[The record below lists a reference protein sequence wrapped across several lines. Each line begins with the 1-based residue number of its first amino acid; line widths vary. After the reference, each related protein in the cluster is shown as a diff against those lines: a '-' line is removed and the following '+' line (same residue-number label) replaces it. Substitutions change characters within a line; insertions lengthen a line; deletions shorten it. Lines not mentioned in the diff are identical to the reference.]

1 MTLSC
6 EVIKDLLPLYYDKVC
21 SKESCSL
28 IEEHLAQCPQCVNEL
43 QKLEINL
50 GKPSVSE
57 DEVNAIKR
65 ISEAWKKDKRVS
77 FAKGSMLISALAA
90 IICFISYHIIGA
102 KVLPDG
108 TLVEPFP
115 LVPIGNLFVLVF
127 IISLI
132 CSLIF
137 SRKPDKRVS
146 FSRVSTL
153 VSALAAIICFV
164 SYHIIGAKVLPDGT
178 LVEPFALIGYLFVLI
193 FIISLI
199 CSLIVSRKQ
208 N

>member
-1 MTLSC
+1 MILSC

-43 QKLEINL
+43 QKLKMNL
-50 GKPSVSE
+50 EKPSVSE
-57 DEVNAIKR
+57 EEVRVMKR
-65 ISEAWKKDKRVS
+65 ISIAWKKDKRVS
-77 FAKGSMLISALAA
+77 FTRGSMLISALAA

-108 TLVEPFP
+108 TLVEPFA
-115 LVPIGNLFVLVF
+115 LIPIGYLFVLVF

-137 SRKPDKRVS
+137 SRKQK
-146 FSRVSTL
+146 
-153 VSALAAIICFV
+153 
-164 SYHIIGAKVLPDGT
+164 
-178 LVEPFALIGYLFVLI
+178 
-193 FIISLI
+193 
-199 CSLIVSRKQ
+199 
-208 N
+208 